1 MDHRELEHY
10 LRRHDVIEAKQRYT
24 RRNINEFGGK
34 ELILPHGE
42 QFPRMPES
50 FFSIRAII
58 ISASTTG
65 SPPCQSIRI
74 HLSS

>member
-1 MDHRELEHY
+1 MDHMELDCY
-10 LRRHDVIEAKQRYT
+10 LRRLDAIEAKQQYT

-42 QFPRMPES
+42 RVPRLPVHH
-50 FFSIRAII
+50 FLIRAII

-65 SPPCQSIRI
+65 SPICRSIRI
-74 HLSS
+74 HLSN